1 MAAQFYEYNNDHARE
16 IIEKLYLNANMADV
30 FFTFSNGDSTDLEKV
45 PAHKII
51 LSAGSLVFETM
62 FHENGDIPIVDVSV
76 KAFQEFLQFFYLQ
89 KVQLTLENIAAVAI
103 LCRIHDLRDGLKAC
117 EIFLRKVTT
126 PENVCWAYG
135 IAMSLKLDDL
145 IEFCENNIV
154 KSGSKVIKS
163 SGFLESNRDL
173 LAHVWPLA
181 KLKCFAWDLV
191 CAAMAWAEAECMRKD
206 LDPEPVNLRAELD
219 DFYDQIPFSEL
230 TMVQFTQHIASFRGF
245 FTVAEL
251 QEFIQKISSTTE
263 EPETPKLELS
273 VVEET
278 VHLDCDR
285 RSSNDIF
292 RSITQ
297 ASTTF
302 SVNKK
307 MVLTGFS
314 VYFKPQQGCR
324 KDPIHFEM
332 IYKRHDLDKAV
343 YLIRNLQLNVR
354 KNENELHVVLKRC
367 GVVLTTEGFY
377 RIQARIPNSTRL
389 AQLTDN
395 KFSALGQGI
404 EVKFKVGAW
413 TNSDFITR
421 LNFKV

>member
-1 MAAQFYEYNNDHARE
+1 MEAQFYEYNNEHARE
-16 IIEKLYLNANMADV
+16 ITEKLYLNATMADV
-30 FFTFSNGDSTDLEKV
+30 YFTFGNGDSTDLEKV

-62 FHENGDIPIVDVSV
+62 FHEKGDISIVDVSV

-89 KVQLTLENIAAVAI
+89 KVQLTLENIAAVAK

-126 PENVCWAYG
+126 AENVCWAYG
-135 IAMSLKLDDL
+135 IAMSLELNDL

-154 KSGSKVIKS
+154 KRGSNVIKT
-163 SGFLESNRDL
+163 SGFAECNRDL
-173 LAHVWPLA
+173 LAHVLPLA
-181 KLKCFAWDLV
+181 SLKCFAWDLV
-191 CAAMAWAEAECMRKD
+191 CAAMAWAKAECMRKE
-206 LDPEPVNLRAELD
+206 LDPKPVNLRAELGE
-219 DFYDQIPFSEL
+219 FYDQIPFNEL
-230 TMVQFTQHIASFRGF
+230 TMEQFTQHIASFRGF
-245 FTVAEL
+245 FTVEEL
-251 QEFIQKISSTTE
+251 QAFIRKISSTTK
-263 EPETPKLELS
+263 EPEAPKLES
-273 VVEET
+273 PVVEET

-285 RSSNDIF
+285 RSSNDTF

-314 VYFKPQQGCR
+314 VYFEPKQGCQ
-324 KDPIHFEM
+324 KEPIHFDV

-343 YLIRNLQLNVR
+343 YVIRNLQCNVR
-354 KNENELHVVLKRC
+354 KNENELHVVPRN
-367 GVVLTTEGFY
+367 GIVVGTEGFY

-413 TNSDFITR
+413 TNADFITR
-421 LNFKV
+421 LKFKVL